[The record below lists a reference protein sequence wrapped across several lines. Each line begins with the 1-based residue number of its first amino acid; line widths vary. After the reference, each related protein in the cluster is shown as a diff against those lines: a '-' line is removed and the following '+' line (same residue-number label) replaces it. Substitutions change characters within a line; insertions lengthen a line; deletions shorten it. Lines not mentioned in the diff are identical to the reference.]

1 MENII
6 NGSELVILEKG
17 VTIMDIIDQK
27 IKEQMFRENTDAF
40 SVADLGDLVHQH
52 LQWQRALPRV
62 KPFYAVKCNNSKP
75 VAQILA
81 QMGLGFDCASKNEI
95 ATILDIGVPAER
107 IIYAN
112 PCKEVSHIKYAVS
125 RGVQTMT
132 FDNKDE
138 LLKVAMI
145 HPAAKMVL
153 RIAVNDF
160 TSHSPLSGKF
170 GASLSECRLLM
181 EYAKALNLDIIGVSF
196 HVGSGCTDPK
206 IFAQAI
212 ADARVVFDIGIHL
225 GFQMYLLDIGGGF
238 PGTVE
243 DKVSFEEVAAE
254 INPALDIYFPDK
266 TEVQIIAEPGR
277 YYVTSSFTLVV
288 NIIARKIIENS
299 QASSNDEEAGNEKT
313 VMYYLNDGL
322 YGSFNNFAKYRELL
336 KPTLYEKHSLDQ
348 KLINTRIWGPTCDAW
363 DHISDTWKL
372 PELEIGDW
380 LLFRNNGAY
389 TISTSTMF
397 NGFHAVPIHYAI
409 SEEAWET
416 LQNIKREIQSPVEE
430 HDGVDPQHLVIRL

>member
-6 NGSELVILEKG
+6 NGSEFVILEKG

-27 IKEQMFRENTDAF
+27 IKEQMLTENTDAF

-52 LQWQRALPRV
+52 LRWQKALPRV

-95 ATILDIGVPAER
+95 ATILDIGVRAER

-112 PCKEVSHIKYAVS
+112 PCKEVSHIKYAMS
-125 RGVQTMT
+125 RGVQMMT

-145 HPAAKMVL
+145 HPTAKMVL

-160 TSHSPLSGKF
+160 TSLLPLSEKF
-170 GASLSECRLLM
+170 GAPITECRQLM
-181 EYAKALNLDIIGVSF
+181 EYAKTLNLDIIGVSF
-196 HVGSGCTDPK
+196 HVGSGCIDPK
-206 IFAQAI
+206 IFAQAV

-238 PGTVE
+238 PGTTE
-243 DKVSFEEVAAE
+243 DKVTFEEIAAE

-288 NIIARKIIENS
+288 NIIARKIVEKS
-299 QASSNDEEAGNEKT
+299 QPNFNDEEAGNEKT
-313 VMYYLNDGL
+313 MMYYLNDGL
-322 YGSFNNFAKYRELL
+322 YGSFCTFEKYRALL
-336 KPTLYEKHSLDQ
+336 KPIVYKKHSLDQ
-348 KLINTRIWGPTCDAW
+348 KLYNTSIWGPTCDAW
-363 DHISDTWKL
+363 DHISSAWML

-380 LLFRNNGAY
+380 LLFKDNGAY
-389 TISTSTMF
+389 TISISTMF
-397 NGFHAVPIHYAI
+397 NGFHAAPTHYAI

-416 LQNIKREIQSPVEE
+416 LQNIKKEI
-430 HDGVDPQHLVIRL
+430 